1 MVILCI
7 VDSDQAKS
15 LLSINTSK
23 YHPPAQSLNSPSS
36 VFAYHAPPRSGV
48 LEESKD

>member
-23 YHPPAQSLNSPSS
+23 YHPPAHSLNSPSS
-36 VFAYHAPPRSGV
+36 VFAYQAPPRSGV
-48 LEESKD
+48 LKESKD